1 MRARCSCE
9 LSLTAIMMM
18 RTLQLDTT
26 IVAPLRRSDPLRQHP
41 LPLPLPLRR
50 SPTPASAPL
59 CKVISVTLS
68 ACRINLA
75 GSLPRSLG
83 LCHVACE
90 VHSVRLH
97 GVLACA
103 CANLPLRTDHLCAP
117 AFFGADV
124 EVVNP
129 AESARSYSSV
139 HNNDAVGT
147 GHARSM
153 LDSAQA
159 WSAQTNSAQAWSAG
173 LNMPGQYM
181 TISLGSVQTVTG
193 VVTQGRPQGNQ
204 FVTSYKVQTSP
215 DCSVYSDVDGGRVFS
230 GNVEMYSKV
239 PNFFSAAVQA
249 SCVRLLPQSWV
260 NHMSM
265 RAGVVVSG
273 GPVSSLP
280 LAQ

>member
-1 MRARCSCE
+1 M
-9 LSLTAIMMM
+9 
-18 RTLQLDTT
+18 
-26 IVAPLRRSDPLRQHP
+26 
-41 LPLPLPLRR
+41 
-50 SPTPASAPL
+50 
-59 CKVISVTLS
+59 
-68 ACRINLA
+68 
-75 GSLPRSLG
+75 
-83 LCHVACE
+83 
-90 VHSVRLH
+90 RLH

-103 CANLPLRTDHLCAP
+103 CANLPLRTDYLCTP
-117 AFFGADV
+117 DVCCGADV

-139 HNNDAVGT
+139 HSNDAVGT

-193 VVTQGRPQGNQ
+193 VVTQGRADGWSQW
-204 FVTSYKVQTSP
+204 VSSYKVQTSS

>member
-1 MRARCSCE
+1 M
-9 LSLTAIMMM
+9 
-18 RTLQLDTT
+18 
-26 IVAPLRRSDPLRQHP
+26 P
-41 LPLPLPLRR
+41 
-50 SPTPASAPL
+50 
-59 CKVISVTLS
+59 S
-68 ACRINLA
+68 ACHISLA
-75 GSLPRSLG
+75 GSLLI
-83 LCHVACE
+83 V
-90 VHSVRLH
+90 
-97 GVLACA
+97 VLARVNGPSLA
-103 CANLPLRTDHLCAP
+103 CTHLPLQTDYLRAP

-139 HNNDAVGT
+139 WDNNAVGT

-159 WSAQTNSAQAWSAG
+159 WSALTSTV
-173 LNMPGQYM
+173 GQYM

-215 DCSVYSDVDGGRVFS
+215 DCSVYSDVDGGQVFS

-239 PNFFSAAVQA
+239 QNFFRTAVQA

-260 NHMSM
+260 IHMSM
-265 RAGVVVSG
+265 RAGVIVTG
-273 GPVSSLP
+273 RPVSSLP
-280 LAQ
+280 RTQ

>member
-1 MRARCSCE
+1 M
-9 LSLTAIMMM
+9 
-18 RTLQLDTT
+18 
-26 IVAPLRRSDPLRQHP
+26 
-41 LPLPLPLRR
+41 
-50 SPTPASAPL
+50 
-59 CKVISVTLS
+59 
-68 ACRINLA
+68 
-75 GSLPRSLG
+75 
-83 LCHVACE
+83 
-90 VHSVRLH
+90 RLH

-103 CANLPLRTDHLCAP
+103 CDYLCAP

-139 HNNDAVGT
+139 WDNNAVGT

-153 LDSAQA
+153 LDSAQG
-159 WSAQTNSAQAWSAG
+159 WSASTSTV
-173 LNMPGQYM
+173 GQYM

-193 VVTQGRPQGNQ
+193 VVTQGRADCCSQW
-204 FVTSYKVQTSP
+204 VSSYKVQTSP

-239 PNFFSAAVQA
+239 PNVFSTPVQA

-260 NHMSM
+260 NFMSM
-265 RAGVVVSG
+265 RAGVIVSG